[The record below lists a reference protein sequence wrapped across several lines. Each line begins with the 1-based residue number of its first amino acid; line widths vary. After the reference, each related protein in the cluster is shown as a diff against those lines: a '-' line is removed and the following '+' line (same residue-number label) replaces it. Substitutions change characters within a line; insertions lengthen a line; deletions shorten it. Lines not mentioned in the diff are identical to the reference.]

1 MNKFTIEELKEMIL
15 NNLEKKI
22 KKKTPPK
29 VKEEKKKIENLDD
42 FHLNFGLK
50 YFEPTKIIEPTKE
63 KENNTDWFDIGSGHS
78 KVQSVLIPKKYF
90 TKEKAINYIVKH
102 FKYKKIDETPKY
114 YRFRQFRP
122 NKNSNYS
129 SKKLKNGVILVIEY
143 PNEQGGSLS
152 VQDFQK
158 FISNS
163 YKPVHDEIGDFQLVD
178 SISDNEVQVFKN
190 DKIKQLVIVFRG
202 TEGTLRDWSNN
213 FKMGIGRYKSTERFQ
228 RSKKIF
234 EDALRMFPHY
244 SITLVSHSQSG
255 MITHLLDDERVHEV
269 LTYNPA
275 WFPTTKQKENE
286 RIIKTRGDP
295 VSIAVRKNPNN
306 TVFSTNSYN
315 PIYNH
320 LPEALDFLPK
330 NQILG
335 L

>member
-1 MNKFTIEELKEMIL
+1 
-15 NNLEKKI
+15 
-22 KKKTPPK
+22 
-29 VKEEKKKIENLDD
+29 
-42 FHLNFGLK
+42 
-50 YFEPTKIIEPTKE
+50 
-63 KENNTDWFDIGSGHS
+63 
-78 KVQSVLIPKKYF
+78 
-90 TKEKAINYIVKH
+90 
-102 FKYKKIDETPKY
+102 
-114 YRFRQFRP
+114 
-122 NKNSNYS
+122 
-129 SKKLKNGVILVIEY
+129 
-143 PNEQGGSLS
+143 
-152 VQDFQK
+152 
-158 FISNS
+158 
-163 YKPVHDEIGDFQLVD
+163 
-178 SISDNEVQVFKN
+178 
-190 DKIKQLVIVFRG
+190 
-202 TEGTLRDWSNN
+202 
-213 FKMGIGRYKSTERFQ
+213 
-228 RSKKIF
+228 
-234 EDALRMFPHY
+234 MFPHY